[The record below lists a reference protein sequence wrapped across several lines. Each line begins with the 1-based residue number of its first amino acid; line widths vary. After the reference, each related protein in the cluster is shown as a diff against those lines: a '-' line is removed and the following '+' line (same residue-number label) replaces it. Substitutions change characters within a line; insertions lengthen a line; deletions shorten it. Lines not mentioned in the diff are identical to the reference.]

1 MTIRWRIIFTMAA
14 ALLAAIVIGITGLVS
29 LDKTQSGLEGMYRTS
44 LMPIVHVSEVR
55 ASLMDE
61 RNAVNRA
68 IARAG
73 AADAVAEAQQRVVA
87 SQAKL
92 AKDWSAY
99 YPALVSSDSE
109 REAAKAFIA
118 AREQSDDRVK
128 GLLDKLQKGDKDSV
142 SFLVKEVGP
151 AMDAATAQISQII
164 TVNEQQADQDYQA
177 AATREHRTVA
187 ITIGVLVVSA
197 LMVALLGFLL
207 ARAVVRPLL
216 RARDLAAR
224 ISQGELNH
232 HLEVTGRDELSET
245 LRALATMDEQLTRIV
260 SEVRSNAQQ
269 VTYAARDISAGT
281 DDLSSRTQEQASS
294 LEETAASMEE
304 MTATVREN
312 SEGAD
317 LARELTTTLHGDAQS
332 GQSVAEEAV
341 LAMGEITRSSRS
353 VGEIAVLIDEI
364 AFQTNLLALNAAV
377 EAARAG
383 EQGRGFA
390 VVASEVRNL
399 AQRSASAARDIKKLI
414 ADASERVETG
424 AVLVGRTGEALALI
438 GTGASK
444 VSGIVGN
451 IAAAS
456 LQQSAGIE
464 QVNGAVTALDEVTQ
478 QNAALVEEAS
488 AASKQMLDLAEELMR
503 QVAFFSITGDEAAE
517 APRQARGEAQ
527 VAHVAA
533 APVHTAVRQPAVQE
547 AVWTEF

>member
-1 MTIRWRIIFTMAA
+1 MTIRWRIISTMAA
-14 ALLAAIVIGITGLVS
+14 ALVAAIVIGITGLVA

-44 LMPIVHVSEVR
+44 LVPIVHVSEVR

-68 IARAG
+68 LARG
-73 AADAVAEAQQRVVA
+73 TADAIAEAQQRVSA

-92 AKDWSAY
+92 EKDWSAY
-99 YPALVSSDSE
+99 YPALVTSDEE
-109 REAAKAFIA
+109 RDAAKAFMA
-118 AREQSDDRVK
+118 ARGQSDDRVK
-128 GLLDKLQKGDKDSV
+128 ALFEKLQKSDKDAV
-142 SFLVKEVGP
+142 PFLIKEVGP
-151 AMDAATAQISQII
+151 AMDAATGEISKII

-177 AATREHRTVA
+177 AAARERHTVV
-187 ITIGVLVVSA
+187 ITLCVLVISA
-197 LMVALLGFLL
+197 LLVAVLGFLL

-224 ISQGELNH
+224 ISRGELNH
-232 HLEVTGRDELSET
+232 QLEVTGSDELSDT
-245 LRALATMDEQLTRIV
+245 LRALAAMDEQLTRIV
-260 SEVRSNAQQ
+260 GQVRNNAQQ

-312 SEGAD
+312 SEGAE
-317 LARELTTTLHGDAQS
+317 LARELTTSLHSDAET
-332 GQSVAEEAV
+332 GQTVAGEAV
-341 LAMGEITRSSRS
+341 AAMEEITRSSRS
-353 VGEIAVLIDEI
+353 VSEIAILIDEI

-390 VVASEVRNL
+390 VVAGEVRNL

-424 AVLVGRTGEALALI
+424 SALVGRTGEALAQL
-438 GTGASK
+438 GRGATK

-456 LQQSAGIE
+456 IEQSAGIE

-488 AASKQMLDLAEELMR
+488 AASKQMLDLAEELLR
-503 QVAFFSITGDEAAE
+503 QVAFFTITGDEAANATAPTRAMPQ
-517 APRQARGEAQ
+517 APRAASAPSRTVAR
-527 VAHVAA
+527 
-533 APVHTAVRQPAVQE
+533 APALEE

>member
-1 MTIRWRIIFTMAA
+1 MTIRWRIISTMAA
-14 ALLAAIVIGITGLVS
+14 ALVAAIVIGITGLVA
-29 LDKTQSGLEGMYRTS
+29 LDKTQAGLESIYRTS
-44 LMPIVHVSEVR
+44 VVPIVHVSEVR

-68 IARAG
+68 IARGTAE
-73 AADAVAEAQQRVVA
+73 AVAEAQQRVGA

-92 AKDWSAY
+92 AQDWSAY
-99 YPALVSSDSE
+99 FPALVTSDDE
-109 REAAKAFIA
+109 RNAAKAFMA
-118 AREQSDDRVK
+118 ARDQSDDRVK
-128 GLLDKLQKGDKDSV
+128 ALFDKLQKGDKDAV
-142 SFLVKEVGP
+142 PFLIKEVGP
-151 AMDAATAQISQII
+151 AMDGATAEISKII

-177 AATREHRTVA
+177 AAARERRTVI
-187 ITIGVLVVSA
+187 ITLCVLVASA
-197 LMVALLGFLL
+197 LMVAVLGFLL

-232 HLEVTGRDELSET
+232 HLEVTGSDELSET

-260 SEVRSNAQQ
+260 GQVRNNAQQ

-312 SEGAD
+312 SEGAE
-317 LARELTTTLHGDAQS
+317 LARELTTSLHGDAET
-332 GQSVAEEAV
+332 GQAVAAEAV
-341 LAMGEITRSSRS
+341 AAMDEITRSSRS
-353 VGEIAVLIDEI
+353 VSEIAVLIDEI

-390 VVASEVRNL
+390 VVAGEVRNL
-399 AQRSASAARDIKKLI
+399 AQRSAAAARDIKKLI

-424 AVLVGRTGEALALI
+424 SALVGRTGEALAQL
-438 GTGASK
+438 GRGATK

-456 LQQSAGIE
+456 IEQSAGIE

-503 QVAFFSITGDEAAE
+503 QAAFFSISGEEAAE
-517 APRQARGEAQ
+517 PQNPSRVPSVTATATAASRTAVR
-527 VAHVAA
+527 A
-533 APVHTAVRQPAVQE
+533 APVEE

>member
-1 MTIRWRIIFTMAA
+1 MTIRWRIISTMAA
-14 ALLAAIVIGITGLVS
+14 ALVAAIVIGITGLVA

-44 LMPIVHVSEVR
+44 LVPIVHVSEVR
-55 ASLMDE
+55 ASLMDQ

-68 IARAG
+68 LARG
-73 AADAVAEAQQRVVA
+73 TADAIAEAQERVSA

-92 AKDWSAY
+92 EKDWSAY
-99 YPALVSSDSE
+99 YPALVTSDAE
-109 REAAKAFIA
+109 REAAKAFMA
-118 AREQSDDRVK
+118 ARGQSDDRVK
-128 GLLDKLQKGDKDSV
+128 ALFDKLQKADKDAV
-142 SFLVKEVGP
+142 PFLIKEVGP
-151 AMDAATAQISQII
+151 AMDAATGEISKII

-177 AATREHRTVA
+177 AAARERHTVV
-187 ITIGVLVVSA
+187 ITLCVLVISA
-197 LMVALLGFLL
+197 LLVAVLGFLL

-224 ISQGELNH
+224 ISRGELNH
-232 HLEVTGRDELSET
+232 QLEVTGSDELSDT
-245 LRALATMDEQLTRIV
+245 LRALAAMDEQLTSIV
-260 SEVRSNAQQ
+260 GQVRNNAQQ

-312 SEGAD
+312 SEGAE
-317 LARELTTTLHGDAQS
+317 LARELTTSLHGDAEA
-332 GQSVAEEAV
+332 GQAVAGEAV
-341 LAMGEITRSSRS
+341 AAMEEITRSSRS
-353 VGEIAVLIDEI
+353 VSEIAVLIDEI

-390 VVASEVRNL
+390 VVAGEVRNL

-424 AVLVGRTGEALALI
+424 SALVGRTGEALAQL
-438 GTGASK
+438 GRGATK

-456 LQQSAGIE
+456 IEQSAGIE

-503 QVAFFSITGDEAAE
+503 QVAFFTITGDEAVDAAVPARAMPD
-517 APRQARGEAQ
+517 APR
-527 VAHVAA
+527 A
-533 APVHTAVRQPAVQE
+533 APVTSRTARAPALEE

>member
-1 MTIRWRIIFTMAA
+1 MTIRWRIISTMAA
-14 ALLAAIVIGITGLVS
+14 ALIAAIVIGITGLVA
-29 LDKTQSGLEGMYRTS
+29 LDHTQTSLEGMYRTS
-44 LMPIVHVSEVR
+44 LIPIVRVSEVR
-55 ASLMDE
+55 ASLMNE

-68 IARAG
+68 IARG
-73 AADAVAEAQQRVVA
+73 TPDAVLDAKQAVAA
-87 SQAKL
+87 SQVKL
-92 AKDWSAY
+92 AKDWSGY
-99 YPALVSSDSE
+99 YPDLLSSDSE
-109 REAAKAFIA
+109 RASAKAFIA
-118 AREQSDDRVK
+118 AREESDDHVK
-128 GLLDKLQKGDKDSV
+128 TLLEKLEKGDKDV
-142 SFLVKEVGP
+142 VPYLIKDVGP
-151 AMDAATAQISQII
+151 AMDSATGQISQLI
-164 TVNEQQADQDYQA
+164 TINEQQADGDYVA
-177 AATREHRTVA
+177 AAARERRTVF

-197 LMVALLGFLL
+197 GLVALLGFLL

-232 HLEVTGRDELSET
+232 HLDVQGSDELSET
-245 LRALATMDEQLTRIV
+245 LRALGTMDEQLTRIV
-260 SEVRSNAQQ
+260 SQVRSNAQQ

-312 SEGAD
+312 SEGAEM
-317 LARELTTTLHGDAQS
+317 ARDLTTSLHVDAEA
-332 GQSVAEEAV
+332 GKSVAEEAV
-341 LAMGEITRSSRS
+341 AAMGEITRSSRS

-390 VVASEVRNL
+390 VVASEVRSL

-414 ADASERVETG
+414 ADASERVDTG

-438 GTGASK
+438 GNGATK

-488 AASKQMLDLAEELMR
+488 AAAKQMLELAEELMR
-503 QVAFFSITGDEAAE
+503 QVAFFSIAGADDAE
-517 APRQARGEAQ
+517 P
-527 VAHVAA
+527 AHAVRAA
-533 APVHTAVRQPAVQE
+533 APAPTAAHASGQAPRKAVTDE
-547 AVWTEF
+547 AVWIEF